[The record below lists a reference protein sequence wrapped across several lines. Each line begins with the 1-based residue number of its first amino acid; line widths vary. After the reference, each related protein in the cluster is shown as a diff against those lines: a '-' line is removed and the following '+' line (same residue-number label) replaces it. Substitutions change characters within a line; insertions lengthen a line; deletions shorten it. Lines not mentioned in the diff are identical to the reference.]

1 MLVRSIPAATLF
13 SALLVLVFA
22 GCRNRPEQA
31 PPMEVYPEEK
41 DYSRPLPP
49 GSNAL
54 RPLSGP
60 MPSFE
65 FGFEDQSR
73 LVVAVEHSLKWI
85 DAPSSASFFP
95 FAAIDGPPVTQERLR
110 ASLLRFREILGDAR
124 LDAKRRAE
132 LIAREFEVYESVGWD
147 GSGTVLFTAYCEY
160 QCEGSLVR
168 SQRFAYPLY
177 KRPDDL
183 EEMVARD
190 GKYHDR
196 RRIDDEGV
204 LRGRN
209 LELVFLET
217 PLDAYLVQIQG
228 SARIK
233 LQQGGMLRVGWAGD
247 NNHEYRS
254 IGQQLLQEGK
264 INPNRYSLEELKKY
278 FDRHPEE
285 LGRVLPLNPRYVFFR
300 ETTTQGP
307 FGSLGV
313 PVTPRVSIATDKSI
327 FPRASLCFIDTTLP
341 VREDSGGYAFRPC
354 RTFVFDQDTGGAIR
368 SAGRTDIFLGFG
380 RREQDVAGHTR
391 QEGRLYYLFLKP
403 EIAARFGTRL
413 P

>member
-1 MLVRSIPAATLF
+1 
-13 SALLVLVFA
+13 
-22 GCRNRPEQA
+22 
-31 PPMEVYPEEK
+31 MEVYPEEK
-41 DYSRPLPP
+41 EYSRPLPS
-49 GSNAL
+49 GQNAL
-54 RPLSGP
+54 RPARAPL
-60 MPSFE
+60 PSFE

-85 DAPSSASFFP
+85 DAPSSAGFFP
-95 FAAIDGPPVTQERLR
+95 FAAIDGPPLSQERLR
-110 ASLLRFREILGDAR
+110 ASLLRFREILGDAK

-132 LIAREFEVYESVGWD
+132 VIAREFDVYESVGWD

-183 EEMVARD
+183 EDVIARE
-190 GKYHDR
+190 GRYHDR
-196 RRIDDEGV
+196 RKIDEEGL

-209 LELVFLET
+209 LELAFVAS

-233 LQQGGMLRVGWAGD
+233 LEQGGTLRVGWAGD

-254 IGQQLLQEGK
+254 IGQQLVEEGK
-264 INPNRYSLEELKKY
+264 INPNRYSLEELRKY
-278 FDRHPEE
+278 FDRNPGE
-285 LGRVLPLNPRYVFFR
+285 LARVLPLNPRYVFFR

-313 PVTPRVSIATDKSI
+313 PVTPRVSIATDKTI
-327 FPRASLCFIDTTLP
+327 FPRASLCFVDTTLP
-341 VREDSGGYAFRPC
+341 VREDGGSYAYRPFRN
-354 RTFVFDQDTGGAIR
+354 FVFDQDTGGAIR
-368 SAGRTDIFLGFG
+368 SPGRADLFLGFG

-403 EIAARFGTRL
+403 EIASRFGTRL